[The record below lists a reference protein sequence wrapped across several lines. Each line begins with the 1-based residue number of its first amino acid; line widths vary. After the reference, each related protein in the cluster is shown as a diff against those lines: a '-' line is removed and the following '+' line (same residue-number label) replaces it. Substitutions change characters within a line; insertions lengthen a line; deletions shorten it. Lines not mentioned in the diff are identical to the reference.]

1 MLVKRLGVFS
11 VAKVSG
17 ILYAVMGLIFGVIMS
32 MVSLVIGSAFQG
44 LENAPSAAFGV
55 LFGAG
60 AVILLPIFYGLMG
73 FVGGALM
80 SWLYNIVAQYAGGIE
95 VEFEDEGRGMSAAAD
110 ASTV

>member
-17 ILYAVMGLIFGVIMS
+17 ILYAVMGFIIGIIMS
-32 MVSLVIGSAFQG
+32 MASLVIGSAFQG
-44 LENAPSAAFGV
+44 LENAPLAAFGV

-80 SWLYNIVAQYAGGIE
+80 GWLYNIIAQYVGGIE
-95 VEFEDEGRGMSAAAD
+95 VEFEDERRDMSAVPDPNAG
-110 ASTV
+110 